1 MGVSKS
7 PRRVTRP
14 LKIPETSRK
23 VSTLPAT
30 GAEAVSQAVITGS
43 RQPQN
48 FRNGARWKTQ
58 ARPSCQVYSS
68 VARTGTAGST
78 WLPIKYPSKAP
89 PEFAPLTAQPSPV
102 MSTKICSINNKWHKR
117 SSKGEEHEQT
127 DSWPISQEA
136 VNLATQ
142 ERRHISL
149 AAMGALKQL
158 IIIIKPC

>member
-7 PRRVTRP
+7 LRRMTRP

-23 VSTLPAT
+23 ASTLSAT

-68 VARTGTAGST
+68 VARIDTAGST
-78 WLPIKYPSKAP
+78 WLPIKYPLKAP
-89 PEFAPLTAQPSPV
+89 PEFAPLTAQPSPAI
-102 MSTKICSINNKWHKR
+102 STKICSINNKWHKR
-117 SSKGEEHEQT
+117 SLKGVEHEQT

-142 ERRHISL
+142 ESLHTSL
-149 AAMGALKQL
+149 AAMRALKQL
-158 IIIIKPC
+158 IIIRPC